1 MKYVPRYVPER
12 ALEEIQKKF
21 KINPLQCK
29 NCEVEVFYFIL
40 DLFYRLKAYNKNI
53 KYTDDGSIRISCKL
67 FSKYITKGYASYIHW
82 LINNNIIKCDKI
94 KFEGKAYAYQICSHL
109 ESPLVRVLISPD
121 TLIHKRIIENY
132 NRQKKYHKKLPDHIK
147 KMKQVYKKTI
157 RVDLDSAFGW
167 LENQFKN
174 KLINI
179 NQHNVYLLSLNAI
192 NDGELYFKINNTNGR
207 IDSNITNLKSELRQF
222 IVGEFNHIDCQN
234 SQPLI
239 VNFITDYISK
249 FNDRNCCIATPIQ
262 HPTSL
267 GDEVEKML
275 SKELDSKDLSYL
287 KFFPKWDQNSKRE
300 FKEFKA
306 DTMEKDFYSSFAA
319 SYKLPENI
327 SIERKDV
334 KEIIYKVFFSKNHS
348 FLKEKKIFKSKYPTI
363 YSIIYNL
370 KKQRHNKFA
379 ICLQRIE
386 SEIFIQTICKRLV
399 EEGIVPL
406 TIHDSII
413 IVDAHKERGLFIM
426 NQVYREFLGQAP
438 IFVDKPL

>member
-21 KINPLQCK
+21 KANPLQCK
-29 NCEVEVFYFIL
+29 NCEVEVFYFLL

-53 KYTDDGSIRISCKL
+53 KYTEDGSIRISCKL
-67 FSKYITKGYASYIHW
+67 FSKYITKGYASYVHW
-82 LINNNIIKCDKI
+82 LINNNIIKCDKV
-94 KFEGKAYAYQICSHL
+94 KFEGKAYAYQICPHL
-109 ESPLVRVLISPD
+109 ESPLVRVLISPN

-132 NRQKKYHKKLPDHIK
+132 NKQKKYHKKLPDHIK

-157 RVDLDSAFGW
+157 KVDLDEALKW
-167 LENQFKN
+167 LEYQLKN

-179 NQHNVYLLSLNAI
+179 NQHNVYLLSINAI

-207 IDSNITNLKSELRQF
+207 IDSNITNLKSELRSF
-222 IVGEFNHIDCQN
+222 IIGEFNHIDCQN

-239 VNFITDYISK
+239 VNFITDFISK
-249 FNDRNCCIATPIQ
+249 FNDRNSNHTTYN
-262 HPTSL
+262 HSTSL

-275 SKELDSKDLSYL
+275 SKELDSNDLNYL
-287 KFFPKWDQNSKRE
+287 KFFPKWNEDTKHE
-300 FKEFKA
+300 FNRFKL

-334 KEIIYKVFFSKNHS
+334 KEIIYKVFFSKNRS
-348 FLKEKKIFKSKYPTI
+348 FLKEKKIFKSRYPTI

-370 KKQRHNKFA
+370 KKERHNKFA

-386 SEIFIQTICKRLV
+386 SEIFIQKICKRLV

-413 IVDAHKERGLFIM
+413 IVDAQKERGLLIM
-426 NQVYREFLGQAP
+426 QEVYREFLGQSP
-438 IFVDKPL
+438 IFINKPL